1 MVKGKSHTGTWSRL
15 DQVALDI
22 EFLLIS
28 VVQGVALAALAGGAA
43 GIFTSLDWFAIPY
56 AITAFL
62 IVLIFWSGAIIHALS
77 FIDWPLDL
85 MHSFLY
91 FLASFVEVMAFTHL
105 ENPMLWFIFILGFQ
119 IVSAVL
125 YKYDLGLIKK
135 HEARF
140 SQSKESRAL
149 FAHTIGQQ
157 EREINSYVP
166 LAILYSAV
174 AVGSIWFYPTLFI
187 EKGYHLVFITGQLL
201 FSVMFLKNSMQAFQK
216 RSALLSRVIE

>member
-1 MVKGKSHTGTWSRL
+1 MAKGKTRQSWSRL

-119 IVSAVL
+119 I
-125 YKYDLGLIKK
+125 
-135 HEARF
+135 R
-140 SQSKESRAL
+140 
-149 FAHTIGQQ
+149 
-157 EREINSYVP
+157 
-166 LAILYSAV
+166 
-174 AVGSIWFYPTLFI
+174 
-187 EKGYHLVFITGQLL
+187 
-201 FSVMFLKNSMQAFQK
+201 
-216 RSALLSRVIE
+216 